1 MYLVTIQQY
10 SLEAGRVG
18 EHIGA
23 PYVVSQHRSKR
34 AAGRVLGSL
43 ISGVRAPYRKAFE
56 GPRVAIKLLAFDT
69 ETGDYLPR
77 NACK

>member
-10 SLEAGRVG
+10 SLERDRVG
-18 EHIGA
+18 EHIGQ
-23 PYVVSQHRSKR
+23 PHVVSHHRSKR

-43 ISGVRAPYRKAFE
+43 ISGGRVAYRRAFE
-56 GPRVAIKLLAFDT
+56 SPGVAIKLLAFDT
-69 ETGDYLPR
+69 ETGEYLPR